1 VPKAKPTEVFVHR
14 IDIQPGVKESVDAF
28 LVGKTLTNAVSAV
41 GSVLSGL
48 GPALG
53 VIAGWYL
60 ADKALDEAVDAVTGY
75 FRKKGAEIADERYG
89 SSLDHYRLVM
99 ATLEASTDWESLQAQ
114 TPGMVAILREGE
126 TNFEPV
132 YDKWV
137 LFRVKLMTEIQAK
150 KPDPPWLGWGKP
162 MSRAWKAFYPVDALM
177 QDMKNDLY
185 SMGGQIDKMPWPV
198 GWVVRKSTGQS

>member
-1 VPKAKPTEVFVHR
+1 MPKPKATEVIVHR
-14 IDIQPGVKESVDAF
+14 LDMQPSLKDSVDTF

-53 VIAGWYL
+53 VIATWYL
-60 ADKALDEAVDAVTGY
+60 ADKALDTVTKEVTD
-75 FRKKGAEIADERYG
+75 FFKKKGREIADERYG
-89 SSLDHYRLVM
+89 DSLDHYKLVCS
-99 ATLEASTDWESLQAQ
+99 TLQASLNWEELEAQ

-137 LFRVKLMTEIQAK
+137 LFRVKLMTEARAK
-150 KPDPPWLGWGKP
+150 KPDPPWQGWGEP
-162 MSRAWKAFYPVDALM
+162 MSQSWQNFYPVSALM
-177 QDMKNDLY
+177 KDMKADVY
-185 SMGGQIDKMPWPV
+185 SLGGTLDKMPWPV
-198 GWVVRKSTGQS
+198 GWVVRTATGQ